1 MCLIISYIY
10 SGMLSLYSLSLNFNN
25 STNNLVRRTL
35 LFCTFDIIYFLTQL
49 IINYRRTILTLNPKL
64 EYDTEYI
71 KEYVCTLARAVLH
84 RLRKIL
90 RPLATRPYPLTKIF
104 ISLCSPFARNPPLQ
118 FSTHLVVLWV
128 EMSQI
133 YDLAVYFLILLIFF

>member
-71 KEYVCTLARAVLH
+71 KENVCTLARAMLH

-90 RPLATRPYPLTKIF
+90 
-104 ISLCSPFARNPPLQ
+104 
-118 FSTHLVVLWV
+118 
-128 EMSQI
+128 
-133 YDLAVYFLILLIFF
+133 

>member
-1 MCLIISYIY
+1 M
-10 SGMLSLYSLSLNFNN
+10 
-25 STNNLVRRTL
+25 
-35 LFCTFDIIYFLTQL
+35 
-49 IINYRRTILTLNPKL
+49 ILTLNPKL

-71 KEYVCTLARAVLH
+71 KENVCTLARAMVH

-118 FSTHLVVLWV
+118 FSTRLVVL
-128 EMSQI
+128 
-133 YDLAVYFLILLIFF
+133 